1 MQQRM
6 RRTSTKTSVRCH
18 EINTTPLVDVM
29 LVLLIVFMIT
39 IPVITQTVPLELP
52 SVSNLATQT
61 KPENINI
68 SVNRDGQIFWNQSLV
83 PDVNALLERLKSA
96 AVQKPQPEVH
106 VRADQSTRYEYVGR
120 VILTAQRAGIQKVG
134 FITEPGRATA
144 RSGSARQ
151 HHQFPFER

>member
-1 MQQRM
+1 MSSYAATNAPPPDDEERAM
-6 RRTSTKTSVRCH
+6 S

-52 SVSNLATQT
+52 HVSNLATQT
-61 KPENINI
+61 KPENVNI
-68 SVNRDGQIFWNQSLV
+68 SVNRDGQIFWNLTLV
-83 PDVNALLERLKSA
+83 PDTNALLERLKSA

-106 VRADQSTRYEYVGR
+106 VRADQTTRYEYVGR

-134 FITEPGRATA
+134 FITEPGPT
-144 RSGSARQ
+144 GSQ
-151 HHQFPFER
+151 Y

>member
-1 MQQRM
+1 MSSYAATNAPPPEDEERAM
-6 RRTSTKTSVRCH
+6 S

-52 SVSNLATQT
+52 HVSNLATQT
-61 KPENINI
+61 KPENVNI
-68 SVNRDGQIFWNQSLV
+68 SVNRDGQIFWNLTLV
-83 PDVNALLERLKSA
+83 PDTNALLERLKSA

-106 VRADQSTRYEYVGR
+106 VRADQTTRYEYVGR

-134 FITEPGRATA
+134 FITEPGPNNSR
-144 RSGSARQ
+144 
-151 HHQFPFER
+151 